1 MHQGN
6 PDQLLFLHHAN
17 AQSTTH
23 GDPSI
28 YPHRRPAHRPYVARY
43 IIGLSSRWR
52 WTESDCHTYWV
63 LKDEFE
69 RVWHFTYPGA
79 ARQFL
84 KRWMTAALALRPRE
98 RSRLPSL
105 KRFVTTVRN
114 HFDNILSFIERPLTN
129 AVGEGINRLLK
140 IVKNRAS
147 GFRGLEPF
155 ADLIFLTIGDLDIL
169 SADSFRF
176 TYVVRTEENTMK
188 LGNLRVLAMGRSG
201 YSRKVG
207 TV

>member
-1 MHQGN
+1 MQARN
-6 PDQLLFLHHAN
+6 RSKKQSRFLN
-17 AQSTTH
+17 ALRTSNRR
-23 GDPSI
+23 I
-28 YPHRRPAHRPYVARY
+28 HRA
-43 IIGLSSRWR
+43 
-52 WTESDCHTYWV
+52 WV

-79 ARQFL
+79 AKQFL
-84 KRWMTAALALRPRE
+84 KRWMTAAL

-169 SADSFRF
+169 SAHSFRF
-176 TYVVRTEENTMK
+176 VYAVRAEENTMK
-188 LGNLRVLAMGRSG
+188 LGNLRVLVVGRSG
-201 YSRKVG
+201 YSHKFLWASFAGRK
-207 TV
+207 